1 MRGLKSNIGEI
12 LSEIYKL
19 SEYKSEIS
27 DSDDADFE
35 SQDEVLASDIRA
47 PHYTNKSKLNF
58 DNYILYVFPQS
69 TRLLLLVTF
78 PPDFSQAD
86 FLLDLNDSSALLYI
100 KPLINFYISI

>member
-35 SQDEVLASDIRA
+35 S
-47 PHYTNKSKLNF
+47 
-58 DNYILYVFPQS
+58 
-69 TRLLLLVTF
+69 
-78 PPDFSQAD
+78 
-86 FLLDLNDSSALLYI
+86 
-100 KPLINFYISI
+100 